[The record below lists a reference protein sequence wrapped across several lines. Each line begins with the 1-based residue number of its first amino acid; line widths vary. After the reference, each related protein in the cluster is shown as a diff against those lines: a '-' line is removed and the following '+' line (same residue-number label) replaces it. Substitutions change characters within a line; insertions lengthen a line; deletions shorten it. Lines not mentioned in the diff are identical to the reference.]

1 MTFDTDIDDET
12 HFFSSRYD
20 SKQKSITFLA
30 GWPAGRLSPPHY
42 RMTLLKWNNG
52 VVWFFLFLDCYDFP
66 SIIKVRLIEQLISMM
81 QQVSSEKQF
90 RNDFSNQYGMN

>member
-1 MTFDTDIDDET
+1 MTFDTDSDDET
-12 HFFSSRYD
+12 HFFQVG
-20 SKQKSITFLA
+20 KQKSITFLA
-30 GWPAGRLSPPHY
+30 GWLAGRLSPPHY

-81 QQVSSEKQF
+81 QQVSSGKTI
-90 RNDFSNQYGMN
+90 